1 MKLSC
6 FFLWLM
12 LCVSGF
18 VHAQQAE
25 QDFITLSYHEV
36 SDNAASINARSI
48 MFMKSAELV
57 SQFSW
62 LREHGYQPVSMDE
75 IITAR
80 NGGKSLPDKAI
91 LLTFDDG
98 YRSVYTRVYP
108 LLKLFNYPAVIAL
121 VGKWMDV
128 APGEMVAYGDELLPR
143 ERFLIWDEV
152 KEMVDSGL
160 VEVASHSYDL
170 HQGIVANPQ
179 GNSQPAAITRRYDE
193 ANREYESEDEFRQ
206 RLAQDLT
213 RSVTQIERHTGKAP
227 RTMVWPY
234 GAYNQ
239 VTIEIAASVGMPYT
253 MSLDSGNSHLSE
265 LSSIRR
271 TLIKSNAALSDLV
284 WILQPG
290 QKPSVRVAHVD
301 LDYVYDPDPARQEKN
316 LGLLLDRIKSLH
328 INTIYLQAYADPDG
342 DGHADALYYPNRH
355 LPMRA
360 DLFNRVAWQL
370 RTRAGVSV
378 YAWLPVLAYQFN
390 DDHPLARLYVRSIAN
405 QDGSVAKES
414 YQRLSP
420 FHPQVREVVGD
431 IYEDLAM
438 QANFAGLLFHDD
450 AYLNDFEE
458 NTPWALQ
465 YYRDEWGLPDSITQI
480 RQNVA
485 LMQKWTNNKTQ
496 ALIKF
501 THYLRDRVR
510 KYRPDIKTA
519 RNIYARLIMEPE
531 AEAWFAQSFP
541 AFIDNYDYTAV
552 MAMPFMEEASDA
564 DEWLTTLV
572 SRSRALVK
580 NGDLGKVVFEL
591 QSVDWRNQT
600 QIESVELAHHMRLL
614 QKQGVMNFGYYPD
627 NFIDNHPALNV
638 IYPEFSLSSYPYL
651 ER

>member
-1 MKLSC
+1 MKLSR
-6 FFLWLM
+6 FFLMLM
-12 LCVSGF
+12 LSVSSV

-36 SDNAASINARSI
+36 TDNTASINARNI
-48 MFMKSAELV
+48 MYMKSAELV

-80 NGGKSLPDKAI
+80 DGGKPLPDKAI

-128 APGEMVAYGDELLPR
+128 PSGEMVTYGDEQLSR
-143 ERFLIWDEV
+143 ERFLMWHEV

-170 HQGIVANPQ
+170 HHGIDANPQ
-179 GNSQPAAITRRYDE
+179 GNSQPAAITRHYDDVSR
-193 ANREYESEDEFRQ
+193 AYESDDEFRQ
-206 RLAQDLT
+206 RLTEDLT
-213 RSVTQIERHTGKAP
+213 RSVTQIEHHTGKAP

-239 VTIEIAASVGMPYT
+239 VAIEIAASVGMPYT
-253 MSLDSGNSHLSE
+253 MSLDSGNSHLTE
-265 LSSIRR
+265 LSTIKR
-271 TLIKSNAALSDLV
+271 TLIQSNAALSDLV
-284 WILQPG
+284 WILQPR

-301 LDYVYDPDPARQEKN
+301 LDYVYDPDPVRQEKN
-316 LGLLLDRIKSLH
+316 LGLLLDRIKSLQ

-390 DDHPLARLYVRSIAN
+390 DDHPLTKLYVRSIAN
-405 QDGSVAKES
+405 HDGSVSEES
-414 YQRLSP
+414 YHRLSP

-431 IYEDLAM
+431 IYEDLAR

-458 NTPWALQ
+458 NTPWALRH
-465 YYRDEWGLPDSITQI
+465 YRDEWGLPASITQI
-480 RQNVA
+480 RQNAA
-485 LMQKWTNNKTQ
+485 LMQKWTNHKTQ
-496 ALIKF
+496 ALIEF

-531 AEAWFAQSFP
+531 SETWFAQSFP

-552 MAMPFMEEASDA
+552 MAMPFMEGASDA

-572 SRSRALVK
+572 SRSRAAVRS
-580 NGDLGKVVFEL
+580 GDLSKVVFEL

-600 QIESVELAHHMRLL
+600 QVESVDLARHMRLL
-614 QKQGVMNFGYYPD
+614 QKQGVINFGYYPD

-638 IYPEFSLSSYPYL
+638 IYPEFSLSTYPYA